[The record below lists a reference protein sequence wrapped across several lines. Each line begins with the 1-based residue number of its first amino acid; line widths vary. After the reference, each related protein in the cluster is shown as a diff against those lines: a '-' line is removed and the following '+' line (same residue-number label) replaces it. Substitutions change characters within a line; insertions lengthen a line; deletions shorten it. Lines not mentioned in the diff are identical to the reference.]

1 MMKKGYAR
9 GGMKKK
15 MMMAGGASMKK
26 KMMAA
31 GGNMKKKAYAAG
43 GASGMKKKMMQA
55 GGATTGL
62 KPIPAGNKGLAKLDK
77 DVRNNMGY
85 MSKGGQPPLVL
96 PPVLRKAIADKKVK
110 IDSKGNVVMT
120 DAARRKASIQSDAMN
135 KAMKGQREKTMKKKS
150 YATGGGATSD
160 YDITQRKYGG
170 AGKKRTGTTTTA
182 KKPVVTKAMMDKAG
196 VTSLRDFYNKMEVN
210 AAGTGY
216 KKRSK
221 ALTRTGAGSRTS
233 KMNQANPK
241 LNFGTKKPSKS
252 QTTTMKPSKP
262 KKKAGPLGFQKFF
275 EALSKR
281 GGFRSD

>member
-1 MMKKGYAR
+1 AAGGNMMKKGYAI
-9 GGMKKK
+9 G
-15 MMMAGGASMKK
+15 
-26 KMMAA
+26 
-31 GGNMKKKAYAAG
+31 
-43 GASGMKKKMMQA
+43 
-55 GGATTGL
+55 GL
-62 KPIPAGNKGLAKLDK
+62 KEPSANQVGLKKLPTS
-77 DVRNNMGY
+77 VRNNMGY

-120 DAARRKASIQSDAMN
+120 EAGRRKAMIETDAIN
-135 KAMKGQREKTMKKKS
+135 KAMRGRREKTMKKKS
-150 YATGGGATSD
+150 YAGGGAAMKKKMMAKGGGATSD

-170 AGKKRTGTTTTA
+170 AGKRRTGTTTKA
-182 KKPVVTKAMMDKAG
+182 KKPVVTKAMMSKAG

-221 ALTRTGAGSRTS
+221 ALSRTGASGRSRKPVLGSS
-233 KMNQANPK
+233 KNIAKPK
-241 LNFGTKKPSKS
+241 ASSDYNRKGK
-252 QTTTMKPSKP
+252 TTTFGSSKP